1 MAHPLLIMGLSYSS
15 TTTIAEPPKSI
26 NNFSK
31 QQLLDMIKQKDIE
44 EEQNK
49 QVLKLIPQDDI
60 IDAKTVRKNLN
71 EEQKKQNEE
80 RAQKT
85 NKQRK
90 QFVNNHVLI
99 QFVTA

>member
-1 MAHPLLIMGLSYSS
+1 
-15 TTTIAEPPKSI
+15 
-26 NNFSK
+26 
-31 QQLLDMIKQKDIE
+31 MIKQKDIE